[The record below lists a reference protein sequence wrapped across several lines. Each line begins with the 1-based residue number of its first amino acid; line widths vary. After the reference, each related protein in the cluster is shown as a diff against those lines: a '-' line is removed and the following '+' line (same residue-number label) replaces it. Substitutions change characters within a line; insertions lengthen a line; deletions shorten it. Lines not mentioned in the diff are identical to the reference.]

1 MVRLHD
7 IHFSYP
13 GGVPVLKGV
22 DLELSDGLSLLV
34 GPNGCG
40 KTTLLKTA
48 AGVERPERGVAQI
61 EGLDLWKEEVAAR
74 RHLAYVPEQPEITP
88 YATLKD
94 VVDLVCRLR
103 HEPLAR
109 GREVLAQVGLDGLR
123 RRSIRELSMGQRRR
137 VVLAAAWI
145 GRPHVALLDEP
156 LEAMDRAMREAI
168 LRWIEDLVA
177 QKAAVIVATHQ
188 IEPFVAP
195 ATRVVTLQDGRC
207 CKLEDLPGEPDEKTR
222 LLEDLSRGIL
232 RE

>member
-13 GGVPVLKGV
+13 GGAQVLRGV
-22 DLELSDGLSLLV
+22 ELVLPSGLSLLV

-40 KTTLLKTA
+40 KTTLIKTA

-74 RHLAYVPEQPEITP
+74 RYLAYVPEHPEITP
-88 YATLKD
+88 YATLND
-94 VVDLVCRLR
+94 VVALVCRLR

-109 GREVLAQVGLDGLR
+109 GREALEQAGLDGLR
-123 RRSIRELSMGQRRR
+123 KRSIRELSMGQRRR
-137 VVLAAAWI
+137 VALAAAWI
-145 GRPHVALLDEP
+145 GRPHVVLLDEP

-168 LRWIEDLVA
+168 LRWIEELLA

-195 ATRVVTLQDGRC
+195 ATRVVTLRDGRC
-207 CKLEDLPGEPDEKTR
+207 WMREVLPAEPDEKTS
-222 LLEDLSRGIL
+222 LLEDLSRGIF